1 MEREII
7 WSLHAPCSPVLQ
19 ALRLTS
25 GQRVIILETILLVVI
40 HLVLLVNQKLLVV
53 FNSTLRAI
61 YFLITIH
68 INVPWLSDVIRVLG
82 GRGEI
87 VMSFVVRLRGV
98 NWG

>member
-98 NWG
+98 NWC